1 MRKILLS
8 MAMIGSVGG
17 TSVAYEPRDLENGR
31 LKYEETCV
39 ACHGEKGKPTMP
51 GIPDFTSRK
60 GPLKKPNGKLV
71 TSITEGIDRPEA
83 DLAMPP
89 LGGNPDLTEKDVRD
103 ILSYMRKTFKRR

>member
-1 MRKILLS
+1 MKKILLS
-8 MAMIGSVGG
+8 IAIIGSVGG
-17 TSVAYEPRDLENGR
+17 VTAANEPRDLDNGR

-71 TSITEGIDRPEA
+71 ISITEGIDRPDA

-89 LGGNPDLTEKDVRD
+89 LGGNPDLSEKDIRD
-103 ILSYMRKTFKRR
+103 ILSYMRKTFKRK